1 MAELNKL
8 NKTILI
14 VEDEISL
21 LKALE
26 EKFQHEG
33 FEVLKARDGE
43 EGLQLAID
51 AKPDIILLDIIMPKM
66 DGITMLKELRKDA
79 WGKEAK
85 IILLTN
91 LSSPEA
97 VTEAI
102 QNNVYDYLVKTN
114 WKLESIVEK
123 VKTMLGLA

>member
-1 MAELNKL
+1 MADSNK
-8 NKTILI
+8 KILI

-26 EKFQHEG
+26 EKFAHEG
-33 FEVLKARDGE
+33 FEVLKGRNGE
-43 EGLQLAID
+43 EGLELALKD
-51 AKPDIILLDIIMPKM
+51 KPDIILLDIIMPKM
-66 DGITMLKELRKDA
+66 DGISMIKELRKDA

-102 QNNVYDYLVKTN
+102 QHNVYDYLVKTN
-114 WKLESIVEK
+114 WKLESIVLK
-123 VKTMLGLA
+123 VKTMLGLP

>member
-1 MAELNKL
+1 MPALNK
-8 NKTILI
+8 KILI

-26 EKFQHEG
+26 EKFVHEG
-33 FEVLKARDGE
+33 FEVLKARNGE
-43 EGLQLAID
+43 EGLAAAIES
-51 AKPDIILLDIIMPKM
+51 KPDIILLDIIMPKM
-66 DGITMLKELRKDA
+66 DGITMIRELRKDT
-79 WGKEAK
+79 WGKDAK

-102 QNNVYDYLVKTN
+102 QHNVYDYLVKTN
-114 WKLESIVEK
+114 WKLESIVLK
-123 VKTMLGLA
+123 VKTMLGIA

>member
-1 MAELNKL
+1 MASLK
-8 NKTILI
+8 KILI

-26 EKFQHEG
+26 EKFVYEG
-33 FEVLKARDGE
+33 FEVLKARNGE
-43 EGLQLAID
+43 EGLQTALE

-66 DGITMLKELRKDA
+66 DGITMIKELRKDV
-79 WGKEAK
+79 WGKDAK

-102 QNNVYDYLVKTN
+102 QHNVYDYLVKTN
-114 WKLESIVEK
+114 WKLESIVLK
-123 VKTMLGLA
+123 VKTMLGMA

>member
-1 MAELNKL
+1 MPNLNK
-8 NKTILI
+8 KILI

-26 EKFQHEG
+26 EKFVHEG
-33 FEVLKARDGE
+33 FEVLKARNGE
-43 EGLQLAID
+43 EGLQKALE

-66 DGITMLKELRKDA
+66 DGITMIKELRKDA
-79 WGKEAK
+79 WGRDAK

-102 QNNVYDYLVKTN
+102 QHNVYDYLVKTN
-114 WKLESIVEK
+114 WKLESIVMK
-123 VKTMLGLA
+123 VKTMLGLP

>member
-1 MAELNKL
+1 MANLK
-8 NKTILI
+8 KKILV

-26 EKFQHEG
+26 EKFTHEG
-33 FEVLKARDGE
+33 FEVLKARNGE
-43 EGLQLAID
+43 EGLQIAIQ
-51 AKPDIILLDIIMPKM
+51 AKPEMILLDIIMPKM
-66 DGITMLKELRKDA
+66 DGLTMLRELRKDP
-79 WGKEAK
+79 WGKDAK

-102 QNNVYDYLVKTN
+102 QHNVYDYLVKTN
-114 WKLESIVEK
+114 WKLDSIVLK
-123 VKTMLGLA
+123 VKTMLGMA